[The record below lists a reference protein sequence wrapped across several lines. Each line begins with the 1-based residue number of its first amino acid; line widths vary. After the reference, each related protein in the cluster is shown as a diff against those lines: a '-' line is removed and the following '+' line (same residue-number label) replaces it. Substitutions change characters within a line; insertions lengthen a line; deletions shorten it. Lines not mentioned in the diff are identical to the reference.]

1 MDFESTLRHKESS
14 TANVL
19 SMNSYSITDTS
30 SSDPLR
36 GRRKSDIGQVIE
48 HPTCARLLETTIK
61 LLEQQSPD
69 ELQVDSILRASGVSK
84 GSLYHHFED
93 GRALIDEA
101 LLRMF
106 SSGVDEHAG
115 FIAQILGSADTQLEA
130 ALAFRL
136 LTIDSQRSDLRD
148 RRSSRM
154 AKILRAERDP
164 AFAEKLSLEQ
174 KRLNDAFSAQI
185 VRMQEKGWFRD
196 DFDPTAGA
204 LLIQS
209 YTLGRRLGQITADIV
224 TEDAWNT
231 IIFRIIEQG
240 LMGLTVE
247 ASASLDAKML
257 TDPRFIK

>member
-1 MDFESTLRHKESS
+1 
-14 TANVL
+14 
-19 SMNSYSITDTS
+19 MNSHSITDTS
-30 SSDPLR
+30 SFNPL
-36 GRRKSDIGQVIE
+36 GDHRKPDAQKGAE
-48 HPTCARLLETTIK
+48 HPTRTRLLEATIE

-69 ELQVDSILRASGVSK
+69 EVQVDSILKASGVSK

-196 DFDPTAGA
+196 DFDPNAGA

-224 TEDAWNT
+224 TEDAWNA

>member
-1 MDFESTLRHKESS
+1 
-14 TANVL
+14 
-19 SMNSYSITDTS
+19 MNSHSITNAS
-30 SSDPLR
+30 SQNPILGFRESGAKKNAD
-36 GRRKSDIGQVIE
+36 
-48 HPTCARLLETTIK
+48 HPTRARLLETTIK

-101 LLRMF
+101 LLRKF

-115 FIAQILGSADTQLEA
+115 IIAEILGSADTQIEA

-136 LTIDSQRSDLRD
+136 LTIDSQRSDLRN

-164 AFAEKLSLEQ
+164 ALAEKLSLEQ

-209 YTLGRRLGQITADIV
+209 YTLGRRIGQITADIV
-224 TEDAWNT
+224 TEDAWNA

-257 TDPRFIK
+257 MDPRFIK

>member
-1 MDFESTLRHKESS
+1 MNTYSVTDAGSP
-14 TANVL
+14 NL
-19 SMNSYSITDTS
+19 S
-30 SSDPLR
+30 L
-36 GRRKSDIGQVIE
+36 GRQKSNATKGAE
-48 HPTCARLLETTIK
+48 HPTRARLLEATIK

-69 ELQVDSILRASGVSK
+69 EVQVDSILRASGVSK

-101 LLRMF
+101 LLRKF

-115 FIAQILGSADTQLEA
+115 IIAEILGNADTKLEA

-240 LMGLTVE
+240 LMGLTME

>member
-1 MDFESTLRHKESS
+1 
-14 TANVL
+14 
-19 SMNSYSITDTS
+19 MNNYSVTDTS
-30 SSDPLR
+30 SSNPR
-36 GRRKSDIGQVIE
+36 GDHRKSRAQKGE
-48 HPTCARLLETTIK
+48 GHPTRTRLIEATIE

-69 ELQVDSILRASGVSK
+69 ELQVGTILKVSGVSK

-101 LLRMF
+101 LLRKF

-115 FIAQILGSADTQLEA
+115 IIAQILGSADTQLEA

-136 LTIDSQRSDLRD
+136 LTIDSQRSELRD

-174 KRLNDAFSAQI
+174 IRLNNAFSAQI
-185 VRMQEKGWFRD
+185 LRMQEKGWFRD

-240 LMGLTVE
+240 LMGLTME

>member
-1 MDFESTLRHKESS
+1 
-14 TANVL
+14 
-19 SMNSYSITDTS
+19 MNSHSITDTS
-30 SSDPLR
+30 SFNPL
-36 GRRKSDIGQVIE
+36 GDHRKPDAQKGAE
-48 HPTCARLLETTIK
+48 HPTRTRLLEATIE

-69 ELQVDSILRASGVSK
+69 EVQVDSILKASGVSK

-106 SSGVDEHAG
+106 SSGVDEHARIIG
-115 FIAQILGSADTQLEA
+115 QILGSADTQLEA

-224 TEDAWNT
+224 TEDAWNA

>member
-1 MDFESTLRHKESS
+1 
-14 TANVL
+14 
-19 SMNSYSITDTS
+19 MNKRSEQTCENFRAENGS
-30 SSDPLR
+30 
-36 GRRKSDIGQVIE
+36 GKKKVIERAE
-48 HPTCARLLETTIK
+48 HPTHARLLKATIE

-101 LLRMF
+101 LLRKF
-106 SSGVDEHAG
+106 SSGVDEHVG
-115 FIAQILGSADTQLEA
+115 IIAQILGSADTQLEA

-136 LTIDSQRSDLRD
+136 LTIDSQRSELRA

-174 KRLNDAFSAQI
+174 VRLNNAFSAQI
-185 VRMQEKGWFRD
+185 LRMQEKGWFRD

-209 YTLGRRLGQITADIV
+209 YTLGRRIGQITADIV
-224 TEDAWNT
+224 TEDAWNA

-257 TDPRFIK
+257 MDPRFIK

>member
-1 MDFESTLRHKESS
+1 MDFESTLRDKENS
-14 TANVL
+14 TVNVL
-19 SMNSYSITDTS
+19 SMNSHSITDTS
-30 SSDPLR
+30 SFNPL
-36 GRRKSDIGQVIE
+36 GDHRKPDAQKGAE
-48 HPTCARLLETTIK
+48 HPTRTRLLQATIE

-93 GRALIDEA
+93 GGALIDEA
-101 LLRMF
+101 LLRKF

-196 DFDPTAGA
+196 DFDPSAGA

-209 YTLGRRLGQITADIV
+209 YTLGRRIGQITADIV
-224 TEDAWNT
+224 TEDAWNA

-257 TDPRFIK
+257 MDPRFIK

>member
-1 MDFESTLRHKESS
+1 MK
-14 TANVL
+14 
-19 SMNSYSITDTS
+19 SYSITDTS
-30 SSDPLR
+30 SFNPL
-36 GRRKSDIGQVIE
+36 GDHRKPDAQKGAE
-48 HPTCARLLETTIK
+48 HPTRTRLLQATIE

-101 LLRMF
+101 LLRKF

-164 AFAEKLSLEQ
+164 AFAKKLSLEQ
-174 KRLNDAFSAQI
+174 IRLNNAFSAQI
-185 VRMQEKGWFRD
+185 LRMQEKGWFRD
-196 DFDPTAGA
+196 DFDPSAGA

-209 YTLGRRLGQITADIV
+209 YTLGRRIGQITADIV

-231 IIFRIIEQG
+231 MIFRVIEQG
-240 LMGLTVE
+240 MMGLTVE

>member
-1 MDFESTLRHKESS
+1 MNTYSVIDAGSS
-14 TANVL
+14 KL
-19 SMNSYSITDTS
+19 PLGRPKSG
-30 SSDPLR
+30 SDQ
-36 GRRKSDIGQVIE
+36 GEK
-48 HPTCARLLETTIK
+48 HPTRTRILDATIGLLTENG
-61 LLEQQSPD
+61 PD
-69 ELQVDSILRASGVSK
+69 EINLDQILEASSVSK

-101 LLRMF
+101 LLRKF
-106 SSGVDEHAG
+106 SSGVDEHAMI
-115 FIAQILGSADTQLEA
+115 IAQILGSAGTQLEA

-136 LTIDSQRSDLRD
+136 LTIDSQRSELRA

-174 KRLNDAFSAQI
+174 IRLNASFSVQI
-185 VRMQEKGWFRD
+185 VRMQEKGWFRN

-247 ASASLDAKML
+247 ASASLDANML
-257 TDPRFIK
+257 TDNRFIK

>member
-1 MDFESTLRHKESS
+1 
-14 TANVL
+14 
-19 SMNSYSITDTS
+19 MNIHSEKTPEGFQAKS
-30 SSDPLR
+30 
-36 GRRKSDIGQVIE
+36 GRRAREDKLGAE
-48 HPTCARLLETTIK
+48 HPTRARLLETTIK

-224 TEDAWNT
+224 TEDAWNA

>member
-1 MDFESTLRHKESS
+1 MD
-14 TANVL
+14 
-19 SMNSYSITDTS
+19 SYSVTDTS
-30 SSDPLR
+30 SSNPLASP
-36 GRRKSDIGQVIE
+36 RKLDAAQVIE
-48 HPTCARLLETTIK
+48 HPTRARLLEATLE

-69 ELQVDSILRASGVSK
+69 ELQVDTILKSSGVSK

-101 LLRMF
+101 LLRKF

-115 FIAQILGSADTQLEA
+115 IIAQILGSADTQLEA

-257 TDPRFIK
+257 TDHRFIK

>member
-1 MDFESTLRHKESS
+1 
-14 TANVL
+14 
-19 SMNSYSITDTS
+19 
-30 SSDPLR
+30 
-36 GRRKSDIGQVIE
+36 
-48 HPTCARLLETTIK
+48 
-61 LLEQQSPD
+61 
-69 ELQVDSILRASGVSK
+69 
-84 GSLYHHFED
+84 HFED

-196 DFDPTAGA
+196 DLDPSAGA

-231 IIFRIIEQG
+231 MIFRIIEQG
-240 LMGLTVE
+240 MMGLTVE

>member
-1 MDFESTLRHKESS
+1 MD
-14 TANVL
+14 
-19 SMNSYSITDTS
+19 SYSVTDTS
-30 SSDPLR
+30 SSNPLASP
-36 GRRKSDIGQVIE
+36 RKLDAAQVIE
-48 HPTCARLLETTIK
+48 HPTRARLLEATLE

-69 ELQVDSILRASGVSK
+69 ELQVDTILKSSGVSK

-101 LLRMF
+101 LLRKF

-115 FIAQILGSADTQLEA
+115 IIAQILGSADTQLEA

-185 VRMQEKGWFRD
+185 LRMQEKGWFRD

>member
-1 MDFESTLRHKESS
+1 
-14 TANVL
+14 
-19 SMNSYSITDTS
+19 MNSYSITNTS
-30 SSDPLR
+30 SSNPL
-36 GRRKSDIGQVIE
+36 GDHRKPDAQIGAE
-48 HPTCARLLETTIK
+48 HPTRARLLEVTIE

-69 ELQVDSILRASGVSK
+69 ELRVDTILKASGVSK

-93 GRALIDEA
+93 GRALIHEA
-101 LLRMF
+101 LLRKF
-106 SSGVDEHAG
+106 SSGVDEHAEI
-115 FIAQILGSADTQLEA
+115 IAQILGSADTQLEA
-130 ALAFRL
+130 ALAFRF

-154 AKILRAERDP
+154 AKLLRAERDP
-164 AFAEKLSLEQ
+164 AFAKKLSLEQ
-174 KRLNDAFSAQI
+174 IRLNNAFSAQI
-185 VRMQEKGWFRD
+185 LRMQEKGWFRD

-224 TEDAWNT
+224 TEDAWNI

>member
-1 MDFESTLRHKESS
+1 
-14 TANVL
+14 
-19 SMNSYSITDTS
+19 MNSHSITNAS
-30 SSDPLR
+30 PPNPL
-36 GRRKSDIGQVIE
+36 GSPRKLDADQVPD
-48 HPTCARLLETTIK
+48 HPTRARLLETTIK
-61 LLEQQSPD
+61 LLEQQSPE

-101 LLRMF
+101 LLRKF

-115 FIAQILGSADTQLEA
+115 IIAEILGNADTQLEA

-136 LTIDSQRSDLRD
+136 LTIDSQRSDLRG

-174 KRLNDAFSAQI
+174 IRLNASFSAQI
-185 VRMQEKGWFRD
+185 LRMQEKGWFRN

-257 TDPRFIK
+257 TDQRFIK

>member
-1 MDFESTLRHKESS
+1 MNSHSS
-14 TANVL
+14 TNTSA
-19 SMNSYSITDTS
+19 SISLGSPPKLDADQVTD
-30 SSDPLR
+30 
-36 GRRKSDIGQVIE
+36 
-48 HPTCARLLETTIK
+48 HPTRTRLLETTIE

-69 ELQVDSILRASGVSK
+69 EVQVDAILKASGVSK

-101 LLRMF
+101 LLRKF

-115 FIAQILGSADTQLEA
+115 IIAQILGSADTQLEA
-130 ALAFRL
+130 AFAFRL
-136 LTIDSQRSDLRD
+136 LTIDSQRSDLRY

-174 KRLNDAFSAQI
+174 IRLNDSFSVQI

-196 DFDPTAGA
+196 DFDPAAGA

-231 IIFRIIEQG
+231 MIFRIIEQG

-247 ASASLDAKML
+247 ASASLDANML

>member
-1 MDFESTLRHKESS
+1 
-14 TANVL
+14 
-19 SMNSYSITDTS
+19 
-30 SSDPLR
+30 
-36 GRRKSDIGQVIE
+36 
-48 HPTCARLLETTIK
+48 
-61 LLEQQSPD
+61 
-69 ELQVDSILRASGVSK
+69 
-84 GSLYHHFED
+84 
-93 GRALIDEA
+93 
-101 LLRMF
+101 
-106 SSGVDEHAG
+106 
-115 FIAQILGSADTQLEA
+115 
-130 ALAFRL
+130 
-136 LTIDSQRSDLRD
+136 
-148 RRSSRM
+148 M

-174 KRLNDAFSAQI
+174 VRLNNAFSAQI
-185 VRMQEKGWFRD
+185 LRMQEKGWFRD

-257 TDPRFIK
+257 TDQRFIK